1 MAAQVL
7 GFVGT
12 DDNGLSGIELA
23 LDSVVKGAETQQ
35 QEVVDALGR
44 PWVTAVSIKPGR
56 RRWLQSI

>member
-1 MAAQVL
+1 ML

-23 LDSVVKGAETQQ
+23 LDSVVRCGNTAA
-35 QEVVDALGR
+35 EVVDALGR
-44 PWVTAVSIKPGR
+44 LWVTAVSIKPDR

>member
-23 LDSVVKGAETQQ
+23 LDSVVKGAVTQQ
-35 QEVVDALGR
+35 LEGVDALGR
-44 PWVTAVSIKPGR
+44 PMGDSGFN
-56 RRWLQSI
+56 